1 MDFLSTWPTDIRL
14 LLVGSALALLAGLF
28 TATKKNELRYLA
40 LFSVLMV
47 IAGFRIHQENR
58 QDEAAQ
64 AIGATT
70 SGKPA
75 KSAGPR

>member
-28 TATKKNELRYLA
+28 TGTKKNELRYLA
-40 LFSVLMV
+40 LFTVLMV
-47 IAGFRIHQENR
+47 IAGVRIHQENR
-58 QDEAAQ
+58 QEESEQ
-64 AIGATT
+64 AVRSTT

-75 KSAGPR
+75 RSASPR